1 MKPINLN
8 EIQEQNKRN
17 WTSLDLSSDEE
28 TCSSHRNPVLTG
40 KDRLSNPQNAA
51 LTEEDSVQ
59 NVHTAETLGNVGKKV
74 VETAQLENVARPV
87 PKERECYWKLPDV
100 EPECDTATRSFLA
113 SKLSDLTD
121 LAEKL
126 KARLN
131 QNAAP
136 KDISSQVQSSNSQV
150 QNNQSLKSHLNNENA
165 AFSAAQNVPAQS
177 SFHFQSRI
185 ADSSTMTSAFFGVS
199 SEVGI
204 PETNFRRS
212 DLNLERLLELSDEE
226 DGAEQNQVDLTFT
239 CQI

>member
-40 KDRLSNPQNAA
+40 KDRLSNHQNPS
-51 LTEEDSVQ
+51 LTGNDSEQ
-59 NVHTAETLGNVGKKV
+59 NVHITKTLENLGKKV
-74 VETAQLENVARPV
+74 AEAAQHENV

-100 EPECDTATRSFLA
+100 EPECDTATKSFLA

-126 KARLN
+126 KAKLN
-131 QNAAP
+131 QNATP
-136 KDISSQVQSSNSQV
+136 KDISGQFKNSNSQV
-150 QNNQSLKSHLNNENA
+150 QNNQSFKSHLNNENS

-185 ADSSTMTSAFFGVS
+185 ADSSTMTSAFFGVN
-199 SEVGI
+199 SEVGF

-212 DLNLERLLELSDEE
+212 DLNLERLLELSDEDE
-226 DGAEQNQVDLTFT
+226 EGAKQNQVNFT
-239 CQI
+239 ST